1 MSRTCSSV
9 VLIGFQDQGNLG
21 LGYLA
26 SVLKRDDYDVS
37 IIDVKTNSDDILQ
50 RIRRDKP
57 IIVGFSLIFQYYLS
71 KFSFLAS
78 FLRAQGVSCHFTI
91 GGHYP
96 SLRHEETLQ
105 QIPELD
111 SVVLFEGE
119 QTLLDLAQCLSNK
132 KDWRGVSGIAY
143 HNGSGVTL
151 NTLRPLVEDLNQLP
165 FPYRPFAEK
174 KVLGKSIQPMLAT
187 RGCPHNCAFCSI
199 QEYYQRAPGKR
210 VRRRSPSNVAD
221 EMKQL
226 YDERNAE
233 IFLFQDDDF
242 PIIGKAG
249 RRWVY
254 DFIDELDRNELI
266 GKIIWKISCRV
277 DEIDASLFSLM
288 RDAGLYLVYLGIE
301 SGTQSGLVELNKRV
315 KVSDNIMAVETLKSI
330 DLMYAYGFMMFE
342 PNSTFNSIRENAEF
356 LRTIVG
362 DGSAGVIYC
371 KMLPYAG
378 TPIEQSLKL
387 SGRLRGT
394 LSQPDYDFLDN
405 KLNVYY
411 KKLNEVLGSW
421 VTGPDAISNYLNM
434 LWHEVAVLQHLF
446 PDIKG
451 MDEYSASLQATT
463 KKINNK
469 IIMTILSSSIS
480 YEKQGFLNEKVDEM
494 QHEGRKI
501 IDELLDRRNMFIYHN
516 KETLISSLLSNVA

>member
-1 MSRTCSSV
+1 MFRTCSSV

-26 SVLKRDDYDVS
+26 SVLKGYDYDVS
-37 IIDVKTNSDDILQ
+37 IIDVKTSPDDILKI
-50 RIRRDKP
+50 IRKNKP
-57 IIVGFSLIFQYYLS
+57 VLVGFSLIFQYYLT
-71 KFSFLAS
+71 KFSRLAS
-78 FLRAQGVSCHFTI
+78 FLRSRGIDCHFTI

-119 QTLLDLAQCLSNK
+119 QTLLELVQCLSNK
-132 KDWRGVSGIAY
+132 KNWHDVSGIAY
-143 HNGSGVTL
+143 HNNNGITL

-165 FPYRPFAEK
+165 FPYRPFENK

-210 VRRRSPSNVAD
+210 VRRRSPSNVVQ

-226 YDERNAE
+226 HNEQKTT

-249 RRWVY
+249 KRWVY
-254 DFIDELDRNELI
+254 DFIDELDRNKLI

-277 DEIDASLFSLM
+277 DEVDASLFSLM

-301 SGTQSGLVELNKRV
+301 SGTQSGLIELNKRV
-315 KVSDNIMAVETLKSI
+315 NVTDNIRAVETLKSI
-330 DLMYAYGFMMFE
+330 NLMYAYGFMMFE

-356 LRTIVG
+356 LRKIVG

-387 SGRLRGT
+387 TGRLRGT
-394 LSQPDYDFLDN
+394 LSRPDYDFLDHR
-405 KLNVYY
+405 LNVYY
-411 KKLNEVLGSW
+411 KKLNEVLGTW
-421 VTGPDAISNYLNM
+421 VTGPDAISNYINM
-434 LWHEVAVLQHLF
+434 LWHEVAVLQKLC
-446 PDIKG
+446 PNING
-451 MDEYSASLQATT
+451 IEEYVSSLQGIT

-469 IIMTILSSSIS
+469 IITTILSSSK
-480 YEKQGFLNEKVDEM
+480 YHEKQGCLGLEVDKM
-494 QHEGRKI
+494 QREGREI
-501 IDELLDRRNMFIYHN
+501 IDKLLDRRNRFIFHN
-516 KETLISSLLSNVA
+516 KETLISSLVSDAA